1 MYEKVNSKPQPSASL
16 PHPIQ
21 LKGGRKCVFHETI
34 MFHGTIVPAIC
45 LKGRRKGVFHG
56 TIYVPWHTNP
66 AICLKGRRVGTF
78 HGTQIQPSASLP
90 HSSQEASVLRQ
101 QLQVMSAVGDL
112 FSFNYCHRPNVEFTF
127 RSSSISFFLTCM

>member
-1 MYEKVNSKPQPSASL
+1 
-16 PHPIQ
+16 
-21 LKGGRKCVFHETI
+21 

-45 LKGRRKGVFHG
+45 LKGRRVGV
-56 TIYVPWHTNP
+56 
-66 AICLKGRRVGTF
+66 F

-112 FSFNYCHRPNVEFTF
+112 FSFNYCHRPNVEDFT
-127 RSSSISFFLTCM
+127 SLPSDHHQYHSY